1 MTLPH
6 LFTTLHSPLG
16 ELTLVATEI
25 GLRAVLWPQDQGR
38 VALPESMVVSHSE
51 PVLSLAGTQIGEYFA
66 GERETFDL
74 PLDLHGT
81 DFQKATW
88 KALAE
93 IPYGATW
100 TYGQQAEHIGRP
112 NAVRAV
118 GAANGR
124 NPVSIVLPCH
134 RVIGADGSLT
144 GFAGGLEAKQ
154 HLLVLEGALEAA
166 EN

>member
-1 MTLPH
+1 MDEPH
-6 LFTTLHSPLG
+6 LLCRMPSPLG

-25 GLRAVLWPQDQGR
+25 GLRAVLWPHDEDR
-38 VALPESMVVSHSE
+38 VGLPESMVPSRTD
-51 PVLSLAGTQIGEYFA
+51 PVLNMTARQIGEYFA
-66 GERETFDL
+66 GERKTFNI
-74 PLDLHGT
+74 PLDLRGT
-81 DFQKATW
+81 QFQTETW

-100 TYGQQAEHIGRP
+100 TYSQQAAHIGRP
-112 NAVRAV
+112 KAVRAV

-144 GFAGGLEAKQ
+144 GFAGGLEAKR
-154 HLLVLEGALEAA
+154 HLLVLEGTLKR
-166 EN
+166 

>member
-6 LFTTLHSPLG
+6 LFTKLRSPVG

-25 GLRAVLWPQDQGR
+25 GLRAGRWPQDQGR
-38 VALPESMVVSHSE
+38 VVLPESMVASQGE
-51 PVLSLAGTQIGEYFA
+51 PVLSLAATQIDEYFA
-66 GERETFDL
+66 GERKTFDL

-88 KALAE
+88 GALAD

-100 TYGQQAEHIGRP
+100 TYTRQAEHIGRP

-124 NPVSIVLPCH
+124 NPVSIILPVSYTH
-134 RVIGADGSLT
+134 LT
-144 GFAGGLEAKQ
+144 LPTTPY
-154 HLLVLEGALEAA
+154 V
-166 EN
+166 